1 MIVDIWHLPRQLE
14 GIRHQ
19 KFCIPYPR
27 KAHSHSGRYLRTRYD
42 LQGLLIDAKGNTGV
56 MSEMNELRKTK
67 TQLVSLNI
75 QSAKDSKA
83 PTTEGGER
91 LPGVT
96 DQHDG
101 LLQLVMLS
109 TVYTMLVYLKNST
122 KSQFPPLFC

>member
-1 MIVDIWHLPRQLE
+1 MID
-14 GIRHQ
+14 GN
-19 KFCIPYPR
+19 
-27 KAHSHSGRYLRTRYD
+27 
-42 LQGLLIDAKGNTGV
+42 GNTGV
-56 MSEMNELRKTK
+56 MSEMNELPKTK

-75 QSAKDSKA
+75 QSPKGSKT

-96 DQHDG
+96 DQHEG

-109 TVYTMLVYLKNST
+109 MVYTMLVYLKNGA

>member
-1 MIVDIWHLPRQLE
+1 MD
-14 GIRHQ
+14 G
-19 KFCIPYPR
+19 
-27 KAHSHSGRYLRTRYD
+27 
-42 LQGLLIDAKGNTGV
+42 KGNTGV
-56 MSEMNELRKTK
+56 LGEMNELRKTK
-67 TQLVSLNI
+67 IQLVSLDI

-83 PTTEGGER
+83 PTAEGGER

-109 TVYTMLVYLKNST
+109 TVYTMLVYLKNGT

>member
-1 MIVDIWHLPRQLE
+1 MD
-14 GIRHQ
+14 G
-19 KFCIPYPR
+19 
-27 KAHSHSGRYLRTRYD
+27 
-42 LQGLLIDAKGNTGV
+42 KGNTGV
-56 MSEMNELRKTK
+56 LGEMNELRKTK

-96 DQHDG
+96 DQHEG

-109 TVYTMLVYLKNST
+109 TVYTMLVYLKRGA
-122 KSQFPPLFC
+122 KSRFPPLFC

>member
-1 MIVDIWHLPRQLE
+1 MD
-14 GIRHQ
+14 G
-19 KFCIPYPR
+19 
-27 KAHSHSGRYLRTRYD
+27 
-42 LQGLLIDAKGNTGV
+42 KGNTGV
-56 MSEMNELRKTK
+56 LGEMNELRKTK

-96 DQHDG
+96 DQHEG

-109 TVYTMLVYLKNST
+109 TVYTMLVYLKRGT

>member
-1 MIVDIWHLPRQLE
+1 MD
-14 GIRHQ
+14 G
-19 KFCIPYPR
+19 
-27 KAHSHSGRYLRTRYD
+27 
-42 LQGLLIDAKGNTGV
+42 KGNTGV
-56 MSEMNELRKTK
+56 LGEINELRKTK

-83 PTTEGGER
+83 PTTEGGEL

-96 DQHDG
+96 DQHEG

-109 TVYTMLVYLKNST
+109 TVYTMLVYLKDGT